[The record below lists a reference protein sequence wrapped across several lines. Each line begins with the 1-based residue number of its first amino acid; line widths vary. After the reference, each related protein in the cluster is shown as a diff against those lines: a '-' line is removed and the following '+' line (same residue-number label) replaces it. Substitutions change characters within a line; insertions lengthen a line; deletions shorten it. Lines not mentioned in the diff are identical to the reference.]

1 MKIEKWLDYQIRFVE
16 KNGEWWAVLKDVT
29 DALGLRT
36 DAVKT
41 RLEKDMVSNH
51 IVDVTPFETASH
63 KARNTQE
70 MIVVN
75 EFGIYE
81 TIFSSRK
88 PEAKEF
94 KQWVFKVI
102 RELRKES
109 GLDGFQVFR
118 LLDKEHQ
125 KEMMKNLSK
134 SLKKPV
140 RVDFIK
146 ANIITNKAVSNKH
159 GYSKMIHKNDMTPQM
174 LIERQEI
181 LEDTVDLMSVNDKF
195 ELGLSISS
203 TLYKKYS

>member
-1 MKIEKWLDYQIRFVE
+1 MKIEQWLDYQIRFVE

-29 DALGLRT
+29 DALEL
-36 DAVKT
+36 KT
-41 RLEKDMVSNH
+41 FDVRKRLEKDMVSTHTLITNGG
-51 IVDVTPFETASH
+51 V
-63 KARNTQE
+63 QQ
-70 MIVVN
+70 MLVVN

-102 RELRKES
+102 KELRKES

-159 GYSKMIHKNDMTPQM
+159 GYTKMIHKSDMTPQM

-181 LEDTVDLMSVNDKF
+181 LEDTVDLMSVNDRF

>member
-29 DALGLRT
+29 DALEL
-36 DAVKT
+36 KT
-41 RLEKDMVSNH
+41 FDVRKRLEKDMVSTHTLITNGG
-51 IVDVTPFETASH
+51 V
-63 KARNTQE
+63 QQ
-70 MIVVN
+70 MLVVN

-102 RELRKES
+102 KELRKES